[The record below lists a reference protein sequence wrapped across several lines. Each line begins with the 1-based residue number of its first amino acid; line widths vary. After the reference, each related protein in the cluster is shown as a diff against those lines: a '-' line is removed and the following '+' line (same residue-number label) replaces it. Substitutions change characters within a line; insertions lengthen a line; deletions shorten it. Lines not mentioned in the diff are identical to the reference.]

1 MHLPQGD
8 PIRLVRQQVRVCLTS
23 IRLGRRF
30 DEYLAQA
37 ETVYTGTK
45 ILANAGGLPKEKADK
60 EAVKTLFEVR
70 AALARP
76 GPWWSVPVSA
86 LALRSVSA
94 ELQRFSVC

>member
-1 MHLPQGD
+1 
-8 PIRLVRQQVRVCLTS
+8 
-23 IRLGRRF
+23 
-30 DEYLAQA
+30 
-37 ETVYTGTK
+37 
-45 ILANAGGLPKEKADK
+45 
-60 EAVKTLFEVR
+60 VKTLFEVR